1 MHLTLK
7 RVEDPESLEVW
18 LVGCKWWGHPRGYRE
33 WRGGLECGTV
43 AGWTWGE
50 YLAFLKVDL
59 SNKSFVSF
67 KGY

>member
-1 MHLTLK
+1 MVCMQGMRGS
-7 RVEDPESLEVW
+7 RVEEILLEM
-18 LVGCKWWGHPRGYRE
+18 G
-33 WRGGLECGTV
+33 RGGLECGTV